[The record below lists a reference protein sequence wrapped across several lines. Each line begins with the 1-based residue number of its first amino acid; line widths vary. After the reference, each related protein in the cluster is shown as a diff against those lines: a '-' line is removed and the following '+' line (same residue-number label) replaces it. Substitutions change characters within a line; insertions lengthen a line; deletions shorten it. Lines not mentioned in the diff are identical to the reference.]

1 MSMPHNLSTGI
12 TLNTEQQKFVSL
24 VAQGRSCCL
33 VGAAGTG
40 KTTAVKQAIQTLLN
54 EKHIPAIIT
63 PTGNPN
69 NPKLL
74 QGLEGIVGCAFTRK
88 AVANLKANFPDT
100 LHPHC
105 MTIHALLEFAPINYE
120 TLNDEGNI
128 VSTMRFEPQRNKH
141 NPLPRELTTI
151 IIEESSMVG
160 TDLYQLLMDAIP
172 VGHNIQLVFLG
183 DINQLSPVFGDAIL
197 GYKLLELPAIVLT
210 QVYRQALES
219 PIIRLAHRILSG
231 KQILY
236 PELSKEEKDGG
247 LWQVADKLQIL
258 NWKPKTSEVAAE
270 LTTVA
275 YLKREYL
282 SGNYNPY
289 TDMVICPF
297 NKSFGTINLSKG
309 IAKFMDE
316 KNGIY
321 PTEIISGFF
330 KKYHA
335 VGDLVLYK
343 NDEYI
348 ITKITKNGSY
358 TGKILPDEVH
368 LFDRFGNMVGN
379 KKEKDLD
386 RSHFAT
392 VGKSADELIAG
403 IMAHAEEEVTDSCS
417 HVLYLTKPAVVEEFF
432 AKGLS
437 MEEISSGSL
446 TETAMNY
453 LSTNEKEFTDTIRID
468 SRGQVNNL
476 SLCYATTCHKAQGLE
491 SRKVFIILHKCH
503 GILTNREW
511 LYTAVTRAKESL
523 TILCERDTFIGGI
536 NKQQI
541 KGTTLEEKAEYFKG
555 KQLNKQSL
563 VA

>member
-1 MSMPHNLSTGI
+1 MSIIHDLSKGI

-40 KTTAVKQAIQTLLN
+40 KTTAVKEAINTLLST
-54 EKHIPAIIT
+54 KSVPTILQ

-69 NPKLL
+69 NPKLI

-88 AVANLKANFPDT
+88 AVANLKANFPDS

-105 MTIHALLEFAPINYE
+105 MTIHALLEFAPVIYDSI
-120 TLNDEGNI
+120 NDEGNL
-128 VSTMRFEPQRNKH
+128 VTTMRFEPQRNKL
-141 NPLPRELTTI
+141 NPLPTELSTI

-160 TDLYQLLMDAIP
+160 TDLFKQLMDAIP
-172 VGHNIQLVFLG
+172 PNHPIQLVFLG

-197 GYKLLELPAIVLT
+197 GYKLLELPTIVLT

-247 LWQVADKLQIL
+247 QWQVKDKLTIL
-258 NWKPKTSEVAAE
+258 NWKPKTSEVQAE
-270 LTTVA
+270 VTALA
-275 YLKREYL
+275 FLKREYL
-282 SGNYNPY
+282 AGNYDPFN
-289 TDMVICPF
+289 DMVICPF
-297 NKSFGTINLSKG
+297 NKHFGTINLSKG
-309 IAKFMDE
+309 IANFIDE
-316 KNGIY
+316 KYSIH
-321 PTEIISGFF
+321 PTEIISGFT
-330 KKYHA
+330 KKYFA
-335 VGDLVLYK
+335 IGDLVLYK

-348 ITKITKNGSY
+348 VTKINKNGMY
-358 TGKILPDEVH
+358 RGKILPDDIH
-368 LFDRFGNMVGN
+368 ILDRFGNIKGRRDS
-379 KKEKDLD
+379 KDSTDTL
-386 RSHFAT
+386 SNLPIPKT
-392 VGKSADELIAG
+392 ADEIINSIIANT
-403 IMAHAEEEVTDSCS
+403 EEEVTDNAS
-417 HVLYLTKPAVVEEFF
+417 HVIYLTKPEAVEKLIEE
-432 AKGLS
+432 GIDIHTMTLDS
-437 MEEISSGSL
+437 IPETIS
-446 TETAMNY
+446 
-453 LSTNEKEFTDTIRID
+453 ID

-476 SLCYATTCHKAQGLE
+476 TLAYATTCHKAQGLE
-491 SRKVFIILHKCH
+491 SKRVFILTHKCH
-503 GILTNREW
+503 NILLNREW
-511 LYTAVTRAKESL
+511 LYTAVTRAKETL

-555 KQLNKQSL
+555 KQLNKASL

>member
-1 MSMPHNLSTGI
+1 MTQPQDLSIGI

-54 EKHIPAIIT
+54 EKHIPTIIT
-63 PTGNPN
+63 PTGKPN

-88 AVANLKANFPDT
+88 AVANLKANFPEE

-247 LWQVADKLQIL
+247 LWQVEDKLQIL

-297 NKSFGTINLSKG
+297 NKSFGTINMSKG

-316 KNGIY
+316 KHGIY
-321 PTEIISGFF
+321 PIEIISGFF

-348 ITKITKNGSY
+348 ITKITKNGNYS
-358 TGKILPDEVH
+358 GRILPDDVH
-368 LFDRFGNMVGN
+368 LFDRFGNMVGS
-379 KKEKDLD
+379 KDAKDVD
-386 RSHFAT
+386 RSHFST

-417 HVLYLTKPAVVEEFF
+417 HVLYLTKPEVVEETMV
-432 AKGLS
+432 A
-437 MEEISSGSL
+437 SGSP
-446 TETAMNY
+446 AIVDDM
-453 LSTNEKEFTDTIRID
+453 EFTDTIRID

>member
-1 MSMPHNLSTGI
+1 MNTMNTMNTMNSGGFAPTI
-12 TLNTEQQKFVSL
+12 TLNIEQQKFVSL

-40 KTTAVKQAIQTLLN
+40 KTTAVKQAIQTLLT
-54 EKHIPAIIT
+54 EKQIPTITT

-69 NPKLL
+69 NPKLM
-74 QGLEGIVGCAFTRK
+74 QGLAGIVGCAFTRK
-88 AVANLKANFPDT
+88 AVANLKANFPED

-105 MTIHALLEFAPINYE
+105 LTIHALLEFAPIYHEIINDDGNLIT
-120 TLNDEGNI
+120 TL
-128 VSTMRFEPQRNKH
+128 RFEPQRNKIT
-141 NPLPRELTTI
+141 PLPRELTTI

-160 TDLYQLLMDAIP
+160 TELFQLLMNAIP
-172 VGHNIQLVFLG
+172 EGHKVQLIFLG

-236 PELSKEEKDGG
+236 PELSKEESEGG
-247 LWQVADKLQIL
+247 LWQVKDKLQIL
-258 NWKPKTSEVAAE
+258 NWKPKTTEATAEV
-270 LTTVA
+270 TTIA

-282 SGNYNPY
+282 AGNYNPFE
-289 TDMVICPF
+289 DMVICPF
-297 NKSFGTINLSKG
+297 NKAFGTINLSKG

-316 KNGIY
+316 KHGIH
-321 PTEIISGFF
+321 PQEIISGYF

-335 VGDLVLYK
+335 VGDLVLYR

-348 ITKITKNGSY
+348 ITKLTRNGDY
-358 TGKILPDEVH
+358 TGKLQPDTEH
-368 LFDRFGNMVGN
+368 LFDRFGNIVGN
-379 KKEKDLD
+379 TNEDRADSSTYKKSPDD
-386 RSHFAT
+386 IIS
-392 VGKSADELIAG
+392 G
-403 IMAHAEEEVTDSCS
+403 ILAHAEGEITDSAS
-417 HVLYLTKPAVVEEFF
+417 HVIYLTKPEGVELYSS
-432 AKGLS
+432 KGLPIPDNLS
-437 MEEISSGSL
+437 ISI
-446 TETAMNY
+446 
-453 LSTNEKEFTDTIRID
+453 DT
-468 SRGQVNNL
+468 RGQINNL
-476 SLCYATTCHKAQGLE
+476 LLCYATTCHKAQGLE
-491 SRKVFIILHKCH
+491 SKKVFIILHKSH

-511 LYTAVTRAKESL
+511 LYTAITRAKESL

-555 KQLNKQSL
+555 KQLNKATL
-563 VA
+563 VKS